1 MPCRA
6 WAKPASIKL
15 RIRSVY
21 LQSISAAS
29 VLTPCAVGMAKRIW
43 TMAATFSPPLARRF
57 SGVMLVIMERLLI
70 VEKVFPM
77 SKPFQI
83 EVHSPEGNPVVL
95 EHFETALPISAGQV
109 VMAPGLGKD
118 NHRAVVQ
125 RVTHL
130 FLPDGGYKQ
139 MVYTAWE
146 AVAP

>member
-1 MPCRA
+1 
-6 WAKPASIKL
+6 
-15 RIRSVY
+15 
-21 LQSISAAS
+21 
-29 VLTPCAVGMAKRIW
+29 
-43 TMAATFSPPLARRF
+43 
-57 SGVMLVIMERLLI
+57 
-70 VEKVFPM
+70 M